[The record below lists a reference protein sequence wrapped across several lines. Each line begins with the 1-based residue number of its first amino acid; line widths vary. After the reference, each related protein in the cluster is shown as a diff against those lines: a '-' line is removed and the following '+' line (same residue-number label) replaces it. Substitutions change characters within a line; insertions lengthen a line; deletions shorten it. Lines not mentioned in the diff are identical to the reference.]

1 MVSLSKNN
9 PKINKELTEKTI
21 ELVEL
26 KNSLDRAKKDILLY
40 LKLLPSL
47 WAIKLKNEYY
57 YRKYGNS
64 ETFRNV
70 MESTILETYEKSKEK
85 YPELNQE
92 KAKDLFIK
100 IISTFALTKKVKQ
113 MLEEDAKEA
122 LGTAKI
128 KEELNKH
135 KDEILEA
142 LKQLN

>member
-1 MVSLSKNN
+1 MIFSLENN
-9 PKINKELTEKTI
+9 LT
-21 ELVEL
+21 
-26 KNSLDRAKKDILLY
+26 
-40 LKLLPSL
+40 L

-85 YPELNQE
+85 YPELNKE